1 MAAGSGFA
9 ADLALPDCIPP
20 ETNVLFGVSLRSVLD
35 APVVKSIRSDV
46 QKMTADLMKSV
57 QLSALE
63 MMASV
68 PAPTLEMMKNRP
80 EPGFDPRTDVDDVIF
95 ASGVENGKP
104 TALIVLRG
112 RFDVSRFPGSS
123 TSYKGVSIFG
133 GDRQGDGSMPLGLQD
148 SAVAVLDPYTVV
160 MGNRAQLHAAID
172 RRGKPSGVSPAL
184 AEKARSIADRSEIWG
199 VGDLP
204 KGYLPPS
211 GAPGQLDSIDRFEFG
226 ASLRQGLEI
235 TAEMHVRSPKDAEK
249 MSESIQSIEAM
260 LKNQPSA
267 SGTKFDLRASYGTIR
282 VSIVVPEEDLKKG
295 IEAQLNS
302 MAAGFKRG
310 IQVTG
315 GEAGAALP
323 APRPPARPAPPKP
336 GEIVKNDRGDTVK
349 VTLPGGH

>member
-35 APVVKSIRSDV
+35 APVVRSIRSEA
-46 QKMTADLMKSV
+46 QKMTADLMKSM

-63 MMASV
+63 MMKNV
-68 PAPTLEMMKNRP
+68 PASTLEMMKNTP
-80 EPGFDPRTDVDDVIF
+80 ASGFDPRTDVDEVVV
-95 ASGVENGKP
+95 ALGAENGKA

-112 RFDVSRFPGSS
+112 RFDVSRFPGRS

-133 GDRQGDGSMPLGLQD
+133 DDRQGDGSMPVGLGNSD
-148 SAVAVLDPYTVV
+148 VAILDPFTVV
-160 MGNRAQLHAAID
+160 MGNRAQLHAAIE
-172 RRGKPSGVSPAL
+172 RRGRPSGVSPAL
-184 AEKARSIADRSEIWG
+184 AEKARSMAGRSEIWG

-211 GAPGQLDSIDRFEFG
+211 GAPGLLDSIDHFEFG

-235 TAEMHVRSPKDAEK
+235 TTEMHVRSPKDAEQ
-249 MSESIQSIEAM
+249 MAESIQSIEAM

-267 SGTKFDLRASYGTIR
+267 RGTKFDLRASYGTIR
-282 VSIVVPEEDLKKG
+282 VSIFVPEEDLKKG

-302 MAAGFKRG
+302 MAAGLKRG

-315 GEAGAALP
+315 GEAGAGLAE
-323 APRPPARPAPPKP
+323 PRPLAKS
-336 GEIVKNDRGDTVK
+336 GEIVKDKRGDTVK

>member
-1 MAAGSGFA
+1 MVAGAGFA
-9 ADLALPDCIPP
+9 ADFALPDCIPP
-20 ETNVLFGVSLRSVLD
+20 ETNVVFGVSLRRVLD
-35 APVVKSIRSDV
+35 APVVQSIRSDV

-63 MMASV
+63 MMKNV
-68 PAPTLEMMKNRP
+68 PAPTLELMKNSP
-80 EPGFDPRTDVDDVIF
+80 APGFDPRTDVDDVIF
-95 ASGVENGKP
+95 ASGAENGKP

-112 RFDVSRFPGSS
+112 RFDVSRFPGPS

-133 GDRQGDGSMPLGLQD
+133 GDRQGDGSMPLGLRD

-160 MGNRAQLHAAID
+160 IGNRAQLHAAID
-172 RRGKPSGVSPAL
+172 RRGRPSGVSPAL
-184 AEKARSIADRSEIWG
+184 AEKARSMADRFEIWG

-211 GAPGQLDSIDRFEFG
+211 GAPGELDSIDHFEFG

-235 TAEMHVRSPKDAEK
+235 TTEMHVRSPKDAEK
-249 MSESIQSIEAM
+249 MAESIQSIEAM

-282 VSIVVPEEDLKKG
+282 LSILVPEEDLKKG

-302 MAAGFKRG
+302 MAAGLKRG
-310 IQVTG
+310 IQTG
-315 GEAGAALP
+315 AGQAE
-323 APRPPARPAPPKP
+323 PRPQAKPAPPKP
-336 GEIVKNDRGDTVK
+336 AQIVKNDRGDTVK